1 MIEDNSKEFISR
13 HIGPSD
19 NEEKKMLEIVGSKS
33 LNDLIKKTVPENILL
48 KEDLKIDKPL
58 SENDALKK
66 LKEISKKNEYFRNFI
81 GMGYYNTITPN
92 VILLILL
99 ISQKLHRVD

>member
-19 NEEKKMLEIVGSKS
+19 IEEKKMLEAIEAKS
-33 LNDLIKKTVPENILL
+33 LIDLIKKTVPENILL
-48 KEDLKIDKPL
+48 KDSLKIDKSL

-66 LKEISKKNEYFRNFI
+66 LKTISK
-81 GMGYYNTITPN
+81 
-92 VILLILL
+92 
-99 ISQKLHRVD
+99 